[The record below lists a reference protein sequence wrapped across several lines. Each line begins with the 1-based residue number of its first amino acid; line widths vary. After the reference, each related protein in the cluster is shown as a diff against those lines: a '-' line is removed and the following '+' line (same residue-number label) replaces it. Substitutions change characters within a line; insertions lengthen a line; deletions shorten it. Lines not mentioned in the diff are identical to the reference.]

1 MEEGDQVPADVRL
14 LTAIAFAVEEAILTG
29 ESVAV
34 SKYTTPLKEGK
45 HNKDGVPPPLG
56 DRKNMAFF
64 GCVVA
69 RGRATAVVTSTGMS
83 TELGKIAHS
92 IG

>member
-1 MEEGDQVPADVRL
+1 MD
-14 LTAIAFAVEEAILTG
+14 EAILTG

-34 SKYTTPLKEGK
+34 GKFTMPLKEGK
-45 HNKDGVPPPLG
+45 VNKDGVPPPLG

-69 RGRATAVVTSTGMS
+69 RGRATALVTCTGMS